1 MKIKELMKEAG
12 ISLEELMKDIEEQK
26 KYTYSH
32 RIKYKNYVI
41 AQEKKSPFNDI
52 IILKNGKEVLHASC
66 SRQFTDKELR
76 DKLLNYIGE

>member
-1 MKIKELMKEAG
+1 MKIKELM
-12 ISLEELMKDIEEQK
+12 EELGITEEELLKNIEEQK

-52 IILKNGKEVLHASC
+52 IILKNGKEVVHASC

-76 DKLLNYIGE
+76 DKLLEYIGE